1 MPYLRT
7 AKVIITAD
15 ERVCPIKTPQNDD
28 SVLHSVL
35 PSRDGTAHNTSVY
48 FCPTEFLFM
57 QSGCFWCA
65 VLPPWPVRFCFRRST
80 SGLQARDLRHAPSP
94 KSSAVTESRRLAC
107 LWSAS
112 SLVLYYCCQTQQNCI
127 HQCREL
133 CCRFWE
139 FVWPPSRFLEI
150 LFKSKPFL
158 LWNGRTSGLP
168 VIKTGLGGI
177 RLGQS
182 G

>member
-1 MPYLRT
+1 MNAYVPSKGRKTTIRFCTLSCRAGMERPTT
-7 AKVIITAD
+7 A
-15 ERVCPIKTPQNDD
+15 QY
-28 SVLHSVL
+28 
-35 PSRDGTAHNTSVY
+35 TSV
-48 FCPTEFLFM
+48 PQSFLFM
-57 QSGCFWCA
+57 QSGRLWCA

-80 SGLQARDLRHAPSP
+80 SGLQARDLRHVPSP

-112 SLVLYYCCQTQQNCI
+112 SLVLYYCGETQQNCI
-127 HQCREL
+127 HQCWEL

-139 FVWPPSRFLEI
+139 FVWPPSRFLEL
-150 LFKSKPFL
+150 LFKSMPFL